1 MTRADIA
8 TVTEMKSNNV
18 GVLLNKMMK
27 AGEIMRA
34 PGGYYLTTT
43 PDNTVTAI
51 TPSQQI
57 FAPRRPLSPSPC

>member
-18 GVLLNKMMK
+18 GVLLNKMMN

-34 PGGYYLTTT
+34 PGGCYLTT
-43 PDNTVTAI
+43 PN
-51 TPSQQI
+51 
-57 FAPRRPLSPSPC
+57 PR